1 MSETGHPS
9 PIPEDVFKALRFLD
23 GEEAPDGQG
32 YASQY
37 DWDRGEQVRILRD
50 YIIAL
55 HAAAG
60 QLREECLLR
69 RPECDALR
77 AALRALP
84 RWDHDSYLNAT
95 GEHYRDE
102 WIMVSDLRAIIGDKQ
117 MSNKADDWTPR
128 DWGRKDA
135 AEKIPA
141 NKAEAVERDLE
152 QVSYD
157 LQMQARILD
166 GCLNDIRAL
175 AQAAG
180 MGYRTLNE
188 EPK

>member
-1 MSETGHPS
+1 MGRIGGMSE
-9 PIPEDVFKALRFLD
+9 
-23 GEEAPDGQG
+23 
-32 YASQY
+32 
-37 DWDRGEQVRILRD
+37 
-50 YIIAL
+50 
-55 HAAAG
+55 
-60 QLREECLLR
+60 
-69 RPECDALR
+69 
-77 AALRALP
+77 
-84 RWDHDSYLNAT
+84 
-95 GEHYRDE
+95 
-102 WIMVSDLRAIIGDKQ
+102 
-117 MSNKADDWTPR
+117 KADDWTPR

-157 LQMQARILD
+157 LQLQARILD